1 MSQTLTMLAAVAP
14 LAAGWSLH
22 SRRLHRRIEAA
33 RRDPLTGLLTRD
45 PFQARA
51 RKIAAAGAF
60 AFVVIDL
67 DGFKQINDTY
77 GHAAGDVVIAASGQ
91 RLGEWSRSHS
101 GAAGRLGGDEF
112 AAVIRVS
119 EARELRAAMNALTAS
134 LAAPVEFEEHLMWV
148 GASAGVVQQHTG
160 NRVADLSQLMRRADE
175 VMYGAKQ
182 TGGGWMVGA
191 DNAAP
196 AYRTVNGRRDGRRGT
211 SADHSLEGGSL

>member
-1 MSQTLTMLAAVAP
+1 MSQALTMLAAAAP

-33 RRDPLTGLLTRD
+33 RRDPLTGLMTRD

-51 RKIAAAGAF
+51 RRVAAAGAF
-60 AFVVIDL
+60 AVVVLDL

-77 GHAAGDVVIAASGQ
+77 GHAAGDAVIAASGQ

-119 EARELRAAMNALTAS
+119 WVRELRAAMNALIAS
-134 LAAPVEFEEHLMWV
+134 LAEPVEFEDHLMRV
-148 GASAGVVQQHTG
+148 GASAGVVQQQTG
-160 NRVADLSQLMRRADE
+160 NGFADLSRLMRRADE
-175 VMYGAKQ
+175 VMYGVKQ
-182 TGGGWMVGA
+182 TGGGWM
-191 DNAAP
+191 AASDATP

-211 SADHSLEGGSL
+211 DSEAGAAG